1 MIRSTNPQNLTALV
15 TGASRGIGAAIAET
29 LAAHGCDLVL
39 TCRDAM
45 AELDALTARLRKT
58 HGVQVCAARC
68 DAGDPEAVA
77 ALFAG
82 INRLDILVNNAGTD
96 HIGLLQDMAL
106 DEWDRLVATN
116 LSACF
121 YSCRLAIPLFL
132 RHDTGAI
139 VNISSVWGKVGA
151 SAEAAYSAT
160 KGGVNALTRALA
172 KELAPSRIP
181 VNAVACGFIDTAMNA
196 GFSKAERAAIRAEIP
211 ADRFAAPAEVAA
223 AVWRLLAMPDYLTGQ
238 IIAFDG
244 GWI

>member
-1 MIRSTNPQNLTALV
+1 MIRLTNTPKLTALI

-29 LAAHGCDLVL
+29 LAAHGCNLVL
-39 TCRDAM
+39 TCRDTM
-45 AELDALTARLRKT
+45 AELNALAARLREA
-58 HGVQVCAARC
+58 HGARVRTVHC

-82 INRLDILVNNAGTD
+82 IDRLDILVNNAGTD
-96 HIGLLQDMAL
+96 HIGLLQEMSLA
-106 DEWDRLVATN
+106 EWDRLVDTN

-121 YSCRLAIPLFL
+121 YTCRLAIPLFL
-132 RHDTGAI
+132 RRDTGAI
-139 VNISSVWGKVGA
+139 VNLSSVWGEIGA

-181 VNAVACGFIDTAMNA
+181 VNAIACGFIDTAMNA
-196 GFSKAERAAIRAEIP
+196 GFTDAEREAIRAEIP

-223 AVWRLLAMPDYLTGQ
+223 AVWQLLAMPDYLTGQ
-238 IIAFDG
+238 IITFDG